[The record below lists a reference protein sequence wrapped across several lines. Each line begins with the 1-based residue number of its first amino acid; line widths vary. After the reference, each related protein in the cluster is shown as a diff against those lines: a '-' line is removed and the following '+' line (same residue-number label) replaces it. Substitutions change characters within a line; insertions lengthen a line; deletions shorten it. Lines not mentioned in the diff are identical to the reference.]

1 MVKSWSGLIFQYSK
15 DEIQYYDDSE
25 NSSGK
30 TFNAS
35 TNQNNKGNKGNGIN
49 MSIRDIVLICTL
61 VPSCIIIVV
70 FSVMVFLRI
79 RRKRIEQINYLKSI
93 KKRNYLSQ
101 EQKEKNRLK
110 AKEVDNEIQKKIFEN
125 KCFMLQYA
133 TRNATYR
140 STVAW
145 MEKELKKQED
155 QLKS

>member
-1 MVKSWSGLIFQYSK
+1 
-15 DEIQYYDDSE
+15 
-25 NSSGK
+25 
-30 TFNAS
+30 
-35 TNQNNKGNKGNGIN
+35 